1 MNKNTTAILLIILGI
16 IVLALPLLGLIAV
29 SILAGFALALLG
41 IGLIVVGNGDLKESF
56 GLGLLEMILGII
68 ALILGLGFII
78 NPALFSFV
86 AGLLISLAGLF
97 LIIVGLVSIF
107 TKKGE
112 YRWNGIITLIIGII
126 YLLLGYLVKNAFILG
141 ILIGFWLL
149 LLGIMLFLQR
159 DWI

>member
-1 MNKNTTAILLIILGI
+1 M
-16 IVLALPLLGLIAV
+16 ALPLLGLIAV

-41 IGLIVVGNGDLKESF
+41 IGLIVVGNGDMKRSSS
-56 GLGLLEMILGII
+56 LGLLEIILGII

-107 TKKGE
+107 TSEGGN
-112 YRWNGIITLIIGII
+112 RWNGIITLIIGII
-126 YLLLGYLVKNAFILG
+126 YLLLGYLVKDPYILG
-141 ILIGFWLL
+141 ILIGIWLL
-149 LLGIMLFLQR
+149 LLGIMLLFQKK
-159 DWI
+159 